1 MFKYKYIIYIY
12 NIYNNILIY
21 IYIYILKQIYPI
33 YIYVYIYL
41 VDICIETYTYTY
53 YTRSHT
59 HKYDTDAYWVKNPRT
74 FLIINYDLLQLFNN
88 KPWEQKLTNFGNS
101 FTNIFKSNQNWSLNL
116 YRAVIIKAVIP
127 AVIGM
132 SPAVTEKKK

>member
-1 MFKYKYIIYIY
+1 MYRNIYIH
-12 NIYNNILIY
+12 L
-21 IYIYILKQIYPI
+21 LHTQ
-33 YIYVYIYL
+33 
-41 VDICIETYTYTY
+41 
-53 YTRSHT
+53 SHT
-59 HKYDTDAYWVKNPRT
+59 HKYDIDAYWVKNPRT
-74 FLIINYDLLQLFNN
+74 FLIINYNLLQLFNN